1 MTTAV
6 VLNLPEPGHMNA
18 TYATVAELTRRGERV
33 VYFATEPFRAHIE
46 ATGAVYASYGD
57 PQSFIPPAHTGG
69 LYSVMAWL
77 MGLAEEILPELLE
90 RIRAEKPSYLLV
102 DSMCVWGHLAARI
115 LGIPAVT
122 IASVFVPDDRRV
134 PLEAMLEQVYGRASK
149 EQILEGIAALD
160 QYIQI
165 SRRVD
170 HRHGVVSPNMV
181 EFFAGRNDLNI
192 VFTSR
197 EFHLDGEHFDGSYRF
212 VGPSVSRP
220 AAQEPLELG
229 DPATPLLYISLGTI
243 FNDAPAFYRAC
254 IEAFAGEPVR
264 VLISAGAKIDL
275 DSLGHAP
282 ANFLVRRSVPQL
294 RVLEEAS
301 LFLTH
306 GGMNSVNEALWH
318 GVPLLVY
325 PQHGDQHLVAARVAQ
340 LGAGMV
346 LRPGDIEPA
355 KLREMAAAI
364 LSNPQFRRRAGELG
378 ASMKASGGAS
388 SAADAI
394 LAYAAR
400 EEAVACL

>member
-1 MTTAV
+1 
-6 VLNLPEPGHMNA
+6 
-18 TYATVAELTRRGERV
+18 
-33 VYFATEPFRAHIE
+33 
-46 ATGAVYASYGD
+46 
-57 PQSFIPPAHTGG
+57 
-69 LYSVMAWL
+69 
-77 MGLAEEILPELLE
+77 
-90 RIRAEKPSYLLV
+90 
-102 DSMCVWGHLAARI
+102 
-115 LGIPAVT
+115 
-122 IASVFVPDDRRV
+122 
-134 PLEAMLEQVYGRASK
+134 
-149 EQILEGIAALD
+149 
-160 QYIQI
+160 
-165 SRRVD
+165 
-170 HRHGVVSPNMV
+170 MV
-181 EFFAGRNDLNI
+181 EFFAGRNELNI

-220 AAQEPLELG
+220 AAQESLELG

-243 FNDAPAFYRAC
+243 FNEAPAFYRAC

-264 VLISAGAKIDL
+264 VLISAGSKIDL
-275 DSLGHAP
+275 DSLGPAP
-282 ANFLVRRSVPQL
+282 ANFLLRRSVPQL

-340 LGAGMV
+340 LGAGLV
-346 LRPGDIEPA
+346 LRCGDIEPA
-355 KLREMAAAI
+355 TLREMAAAI
-364 LSNPQFRRRAGELG
+364 LSNAQFRRRAGELG